1 MGGGQ
6 SADVTG
12 VDGVARRPCAPD
24 EHQGATSVTNDV
36 CSASAALA
44 APLGLCRRVTDV
56 LILAWFASTLFLSSA
71 LLFLIEPMVGK
82 MLLPVLGGT
91 PAVWNTCV
99 LFFQAVLLAGYGYAH
114 LVTRWRD
121 ERQHARVHV
130 LLALLP
136 IVVLPVSVLAGDR
149 PPTTDQPALWLLGRL
164 LRGVGLPFFVLSST
178 APVLQR
184 WFARSGHPAARDPY
198 FLYAASNAGS
208 LLALLAYPLVVE
220 PLWALG
226 EQSRLWAWGYIWL
239 VVMVTVCAAVLR
251 ARAPAT
257 VSKSPAGHVHPIAL
271 RLGLRRRLRWVFWAF
286 VPSSLMLG
294 VTTHI
299 TTDLAAVPL
308 LWVVPLAL
316 YLLTF
321 VLVFARQPVVPR
333 AWMLRGLPF
342 VLLPVAV
349 LLYAQV
355 QALRWV
361 LIPLHLLAFFVVAM
375 VCHGRLADD
384 RPPPAFLTEYYLWMS
399 VGGVLG
405 GLANA
410 VVAPLVFPAVFEYPL
425 VLALACLALPRQA
438 EGPSGWRDRARDIA
452 WPLALGGFT
461 LLIVLALRFIGWS
474 QTVGMVVLGYVVP
487 AMICFSFQH
496 RPLRMAAGFAGLV
509 AVNGLHGSLREGRL
523 LHIERNFFG
532 VKQVRLAPDG
542 RFRLLVHGGI
552 VHGSQSTDPARR
564 GEPTAYYHRR
574 GPLGDIFGLLE
585 GRGAYRRIAVVGLG
599 AGTVACYARP
609 GQHYTFYEID
619 PAVQR
624 IAEDARYFTY
634 LAECQ
639 APYRVVLGDGRLTL
653 ATAPDGDY
661 DLLILDAFSSDSIP
675 AHLLT
680 REALELY
687 LAKLADGGVL
697 AFHISNRYLNL
708 APLLGNLAAERGLV
722 SYHRAER
729 ARSVDGDSGWIP
741 SEYVVMAR
749 RRSDL
754 GGLPDDPEW
763 RRLTPSRAAGVWTD
777 QYSNLLSVL
786 R

>member
-1 MGGGQ
+1 
-6 SADVTG
+6 
-12 VDGVARRPCAPD
+12 VARRPCAPD

-56 LILAWFASTLFLSSA
+56 LMLAWFASTLFLSSA

-99 LFFQAVLLAGYGYAH
+99 LFFQAVLLAGYGYSH

-178 APVLQR
+178 APVLQL

-208 LLALLAYPLVVE
+208 LLALFAYPLVVE

-333 AWMLRGLPF
+333 AWM
-342 VLLPVAV
+342 
-349 LLYAQV
+349 
-355 QALRWV
+355 
-361 LIPLHLLAFFVVAM
+361 
-375 VCHGRLADD
+375 
-384 RPPPAFLTEYYLWMS
+384 T
-399 VGGVLG
+399 
-405 GLANA
+405 
-410 VVAPLVFPAVFEYPL
+410 
-425 VLALACLALPRQA
+425 
-438 EGPSGWRDRARDIA
+438 
-452 WPLALGGFT
+452 
-461 LLIVLALRFIGWS
+461 
-474 QTVGMVVLGYVVP
+474 
-487 AMICFSFQH
+487 
-496 RPLRMAAGFAGLV
+496 
-509 AVNGLHGSLREGRL
+509 
-523 LHIERNFFG
+523 
-532 VKQVRLAPDG
+532 K
-542 RFRLLVHGGI
+542 
-552 VHGSQSTDPARR
+552 
-564 GEPTAYYHRR
+564 
-574 GPLGDIFGLLE
+574 
-585 GRGAYRRIAVVGLG
+585 
-599 AGTVACYARP
+599 
-609 GQHYTFYEID
+609 
-619 PAVQR
+619 
-624 IAEDARYFTY
+624 
-634 LAECQ
+634 
-639 APYRVVLGDGRLTL
+639 
-653 ATAPDGDY
+653 
-661 DLLILDAFSSDSIP
+661 
-675 AHLLT
+675 
-680 REALELY
+680 
-687 LAKLADGGVL
+687 
-697 AFHISNRYLNL
+697 
-708 APLLGNLAAERGLV
+708 
-722 SYHRAER
+722 
-729 ARSVDGDSGWIP
+729 
-741 SEYVVMAR
+741 
-749 RRSDL
+749 
-754 GGLPDDPEW
+754 
-763 RRLTPSRAAGVWTD
+763 
-777 QYSNLLSVL
+777 
-786 R
+786 